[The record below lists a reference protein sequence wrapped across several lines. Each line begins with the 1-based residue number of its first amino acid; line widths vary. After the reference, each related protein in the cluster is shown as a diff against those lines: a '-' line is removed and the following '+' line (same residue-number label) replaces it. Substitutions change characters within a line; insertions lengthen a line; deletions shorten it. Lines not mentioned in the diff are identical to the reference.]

1 MFLSMQLICFM
12 LQVFALAKFILETKE
27 IIIMFNVVKKKFNV
41 ITFSKYFV
49 SYSLLE

>member
-27 IIIMFNVVKKKFNV
+27 IIIMFNVVKKK
-41 ITFSKYFV
+41 I
-49 SYSLLE
+49 